1 MYQACTS
8 IYLPIYVH
16 VHALIT
22 LQTNAQTASCKI
34 QNRTLEDVTSFSDL
48 GGQVQVP
55 LTQTTLQ
62 VRIGNVEA
70 SAFVTNI
77 GSPQGDSLSPILFNC
92 YYEAAMRD
100 FCQEFPAL
108 RQEDSLLQ

>member
-1 MYQACTS
+1 M
-8 IYLPIYVH
+8 
-16 VHALIT
+16 HALIT
-22 LQTNAQTASCKI
+22 LQINAQTASCKI
-34 QNRTLEDVTSFSDL
+34 QNRTLEDVTSFSHL
-48 GGQVQVP
+48 GGQVQVL

-100 FCQEFPAL
+100 AL
-108 RQEDSLLQ
+108 EAFLQKLNMQMT